1 MRLALPWRYLKHLK
15 LSSLEHKI
23 GMYSSVLGPRIRNID
38 ISCGTRSWNAWQRW
52 RSVWFVPAR
61 EVYLRSWFSRRGQ
74 IVRWESASL
83 GMGALSECVA
93 CLPQA
98 SRLGIMWNGYG
109 FHQHPDGGIP
119 TSAHGFEGGATLKS
133 PSAGFFK
140 GLPTRYRVLF
150 PKSYDS
156 CLMISFLFSTVEG
169 LLTFE
174 AAKRAPAPPL
184 FSPTLKREQPHRSVK
199 VKKPLSKSF
208 PFWCPFLSFVLTNYK
223 PCQFLGSQ
231 VKPKVQILSSSY
243 NTLLRTNINTWAL
256 YPLSTIKA
264 HH

>member
-61 EVYLRSWFSRRGQ
+61 EVYLRSLFSKRGQ
-74 IVRWESASL
+74 IARWENASL
-83 GMGALSECVA
+83 GIGALSECVA

-119 TSAHGFEGGATLKS
+119 TSAHGFEGGATWKT
-133 PSAGFFK
+133 PSAGSFK
-140 GLPTRYRVLF
+140 GFPTGSRVLF
-150 PKSYDS
+150 LENYDS
-156 CLMISFLFSTVEG
+156 YLMTSFFGRVVRCWH
-169 LLTFE
+169 FE
-174 AAKRAPAPPL
+174 AAKRATVPPLLPTTQARTAPP
-184 FSPTLKREQPHRSVK
+184 KRS
-199 VKKPLSKSF
+199 
-208 PFWCPFLSFVLTNYK
+208 
-223 PCQFLGSQ
+223 G
-231 VKPKVQILSSSY
+231 
-243 NTLLRTNINTWAL
+243 
-256 YPLSTIKA
+256 
-264 HH
+264 

>member
-109 FHQHPDGGIP
+109 FHQYPDGGIP

-140 GLPTRYRVLF
+140 GLPRDIEFYFLKV
-150 PKSYDS
+150 
-156 CLMISFLFSTVEG
+156 MIRAWWFLFG
-169 LLTFE
+169 LARLKVCWHLKQLSEQQRLPFSLQHSSE
-174 AAKRAPAPPL
+174 N
-184 FSPTLKREQPHRSVK
+184 SPTEALRLKSH
-199 VKKPLSKSF
+199 
-208 PFWCPFLSFVLTNYK
+208 FLSLFHFDVPFYH
-223 PCQFLGSQ
+223 
-231 VKPKVQILSSSY
+231 LSWPII
-243 NTLLRTNINTWAL
+243 TLVNF
-256 YPLSTIKA
+256 
-264 HH
+264 